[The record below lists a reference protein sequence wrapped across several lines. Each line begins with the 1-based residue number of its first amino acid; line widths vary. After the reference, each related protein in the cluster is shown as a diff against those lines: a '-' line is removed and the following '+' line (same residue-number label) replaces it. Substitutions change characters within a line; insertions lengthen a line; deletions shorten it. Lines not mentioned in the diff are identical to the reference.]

1 MKTPQKNPLTLAAVF
16 AGLLCCTPAFAG
28 GLDSGTQAANTF
40 KIWFYGFCGICAGI
54 YLLWVGLELWSD
66 KARWADFG
74 LAVGKVAAV
83 GAVVVIVPWAW
94 NLFVS

>member
-1 MKTPQKNPLTLAAVF
+1 MKTPPKNHVVMAALF
-16 AGLLCCTPAFAG
+16 ASLLCCAPAFAG
-28 GLDSGTQAANTF
+28 GLDSGTQAGNTF

-74 LAVGKVAAV
+74 MAVGKVAAV
-83 GAVVVIVPWAW
+83 GAVVVIAPWAW